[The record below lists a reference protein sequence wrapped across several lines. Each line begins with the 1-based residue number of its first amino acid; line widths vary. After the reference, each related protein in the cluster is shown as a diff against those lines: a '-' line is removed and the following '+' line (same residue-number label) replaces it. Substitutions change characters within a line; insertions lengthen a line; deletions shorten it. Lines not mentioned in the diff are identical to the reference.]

1 MRYCSWRAHLP
12 PSSSA
17 PQAPRLIL
25 FGAGLGHRRF
35 QFLVFQVSHMQGP
48 MEPNPSP
55 AWDQMTLEEKFAF
68 LCERAESLA
77 TDKRSLQIDIHSL
90 LGKCLALDS
99 KISKVELSLRL

>member
-1 MRYCSWRAHLP
+1 
-12 PSSSA
+12 
-17 PQAPRLIL
+17 
-25 FGAGLGHRRF
+25 
-35 QFLVFQVSHMQGP
+35 
-48 MEPNPSP
+48 
-55 AWDQMTLEEKFAF
+55 MTLEEKFAF